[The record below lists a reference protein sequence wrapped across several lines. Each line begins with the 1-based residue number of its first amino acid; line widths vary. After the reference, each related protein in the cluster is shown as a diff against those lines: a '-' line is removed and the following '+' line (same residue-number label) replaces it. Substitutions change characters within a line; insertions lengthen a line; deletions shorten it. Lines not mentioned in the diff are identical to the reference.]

1 MITVIENKD
10 FVECLFKT
18 RSKAEEYFAG
28 HPSRETCK
36 IIELETKH
44 FPIFVTEIGYGN
56 FKYFPSKKLLINFLR
71 ELDIDALPK
80 HKVVY
85 NYIYES
91 GEYGME
97 EKMRPTINLYRLD
110 RPFRGEEMNY
120 GYMGMMNHEHLEP
133 EWVATIIR
141 FNSLKCV
148 GMVGIWLRKA
158 CSRIARFFSL
168 FRR

>member
-10 FVECLFKT
+10 FVECVFKT
-18 RSKAEEYFAG
+18 RSKAEEYYSG
-28 HPSRETCK
+28 HPSRKTCK
-36 IIELETKH
+36 IIELDAKR

-56 FKYFPSKKLLINFLR
+56 FRYFPSKKLLINFLR
-71 ELDIDALPK
+71 ELDIEALPK
-80 HKVVY
+80 HKAVY

-91 GEYGME
+91 GKYGVE

-110 RPFRGEEMNY
+110 RPFCGDEMNY
-120 GYMGMMNHEHLEP
+120 DYMGMMNHEHLEP
-133 EWVATIIR
+133 EWVDTIIR

-148 GMVGIWLRKA
+148 GMEGIWLRKVRI
-158 CSRIARFFSL
+158 RIARFFSR